1 MPLLKRV
8 TAASSNGA
16 GGGNETSNS
25 NPLDLI
31 LSSGSTRNV
40 LLNCVAPKAGQLSRK
55 AREPSPDLI
64 EIQAQ
69 IEAIR

>member
-1 MPLLKRV
+1 MPLVKRV
-8 TAASSNGA
+8 SNGA
-16 GGGNETSNS
+16 GENGGNETSNS
-25 NPLDLI
+25 PLDLI

-40 LLNCVAPKAGQLSRK
+40 LLNCVAPKGHGQLSRK